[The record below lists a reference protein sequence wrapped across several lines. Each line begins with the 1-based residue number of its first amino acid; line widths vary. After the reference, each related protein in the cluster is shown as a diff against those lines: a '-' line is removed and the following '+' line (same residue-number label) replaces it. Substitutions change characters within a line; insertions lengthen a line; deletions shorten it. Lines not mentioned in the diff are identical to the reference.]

1 MEDHTNPQNPQNPH
15 NSPETHPLR
24 PFLPHGAR
32 LLMCGTFPPQRHRW
46 SMNFYYPNFI
56 NDMWRIFGLI
66 YFGDKDH
73 FVDIQGKTFHAQE
86 LKQFLSDHN
95 IALSDT
101 GREVVRTTGTASDKD
116 LDIRRQIDLPAILA
130 EIPDCVAV
138 ASTGEKAAGVIAS
151 MTGTEVPR
159 IGEYAECR
167 LTDWMGTERVFR
179 HWRMPSSSRAYPL
192 PLAEK
197 AEFYRHM
204 VEETQLI

>member
-101 GREVVRTTGTASDKD
+101 GREVVRTTGTAS
-116 LDIRRQIDLPAILA
+116 
-130 EIPDCVAV
+130 
-138 ASTGEKAAGVIAS
+138 

-167 LTDWMGTERVFR
+167 LTDSMGTERVFR